1 MHSYRRFF
9 VTVHDAAATNPGALK
24 RLLGHS
30 KGSDITARYSRAA
43 ENLDFLRA
51 EMERCPLG
59 FTLPAI
65 AAPKHAE
72 LQEVIEATA
81 CAAVI

>member
-1 MHSYRRFF
+1 
-9 VTVHDAAATNPGALK
+9 
-24 RLLGHS
+24 
-30 KGSDITARYSRAA
+30 
-43 ENLDFLRA
+43 
-51 EMERCPLG
+51 MERCPLG